1 MKNRVRSIASR
12 IVIDCSGDADV
23 AVAAGANFRSGQ
35 EGTGKTQPISMLLRC
50 FGTDNE
56 KVAATMGEGVIA
68 RATKADHPTPFPV
81 YFRGSLSK
89 WNEQVLRDKL
99 VHNRDHMVFFNTVWP
114 NQLNVN
120 TTAVFGVDGTDP
132 IALSRATVQLTD
144 QAARIGEFLKR
155 NVDGFQGVH
164 YVPAIFAGVR
174 ETRNIIGHYQIT
186 GDDVLEGRKFEDS
199 IGEACFPVDI
209 HDPDTGQASF
219 IEIGGDGSFGI
230 PFRSLIPAGL
240 NNTLVAGR
248 CLSADPIAS
257 ASTRNMG
264 ACMVTGE
271 AAGVAAAI
279 AVDRNADFARLDVA
293 DIQKEVLRRGGFIN
307 GRSGAKGRITTM
319 SAATTELGTFDRL
332 FIGGEFVAPVDGA
345 KIHSINPATGAV
357 WTDVASATAEDIDRA
372 VAAADRA
379 FRSGPWRKMTGG
391 ERGRLMD
398 EFARRVVADVDR
410 LATIESTDNGK
421 PITLCRGDVANVGV
435 WLRYFAGLADKIHGE
450 RMPLSADDWAYTIPE
465 PLGVVGA
472 IVAWNSPLLLAAWK
486 LGPALAAGNT
496 VVLKPSELAPASSLR
511 LAELAREAGLPPGV
525 INVVPGFGPTAG
537 EALVNH
543 PSVAKLSFT
552 GSDATGRRV
561 AEAAGRG
568 MKSVTLECGG
578 KAPLIVFED
587 ADIDEAAAKAVGGM
601 FVNAGQQCT
610 VASRVFVQSQIL

>member
-1 MKNRVRSIASR
+1 
-12 IVIDCSGDADV
+12 
-23 AVAAGANFRSGQ
+23 
-35 EGTGKTQPISMLLRC
+35 
-50 FGTDNE
+50 
-56 KVAATMGEGVIA
+56 
-68 RATKADHPTPFPV
+68 
-81 YFRGSLSK
+81 
-89 WNEQVLRDKL
+89 
-99 VHNRDHMVFFNTVWP
+99 
-114 NQLNVN
+114 
-120 TTAVFGVDGTDP
+120 
-132 IALSRATVQLTD
+132 
-144 QAARIGEFLKR
+144 
-155 NVDGFQGVH
+155 
-164 YVPAIFAGVR
+164 
-174 ETRNIIGHYQIT
+174 
-186 GDDVLEGRKFEDS
+186 
-199 IGEACFPVDI
+199 
-209 HDPDTGQASF
+209 
-219 IEIGGDGSFGI
+219 
-230 PFRSLIPAGL
+230 
-240 NNTLVAGR
+240 
-248 CLSADPIAS
+248 
-257 ASTRNMG
+257 
-264 ACMVTGE
+264 
-271 AAGVAAAI
+271 
-279 AVDRNADFARLDVA
+279 
-293 DIQKEVLRRGGFIN
+293 
-307 GRSGAKGRITTM
+307 M

-345 KIHSINPATGAV
+345 TIHSINPATGAV

-372 VAAADRA
+372 VAAADCA

-552 GSDATGRRV
+552 GSDATGRRI

-578 KAPLIVFED
+578 KAPLIVFD
-587 ADIDEAAAKAVGGM
+587 GCGHRRGSCKGGGRNVRQRGATM
-601 FVNAGQQCT
+601 HGRLACFRAEPD
-610 VASRVFVQSQIL
+610 L

>member
-1 MKNRVRSIASR
+1 
-12 IVIDCSGDADV
+12 
-23 AVAAGANFRSGQ
+23 
-35 EGTGKTQPISMLLRC
+35 
-50 FGTDNE
+50 
-56 KVAATMGEGVIA
+56 
-68 RATKADHPTPFPV
+68 
-81 YFRGSLSK
+81 
-89 WNEQVLRDKL
+89 
-99 VHNRDHMVFFNTVWP
+99 
-114 NQLNVN
+114 
-120 TTAVFGVDGTDP
+120 
-132 IALSRATVQLTD
+132 
-144 QAARIGEFLKR
+144 
-155 NVDGFQGVH
+155 
-164 YVPAIFAGVR
+164 
-174 ETRNIIGHYQIT
+174 
-186 GDDVLEGRKFEDS
+186 
-199 IGEACFPVDI
+199 
-209 HDPDTGQASF
+209 
-219 IEIGGDGSFGI
+219 
-230 PFRSLIPAGL
+230 
-240 NNTLVAGR
+240 
-248 CLSADPIAS
+248 
-257 ASTRNMG
+257 
-264 ACMVTGE
+264 
-271 AAGVAAAI
+271 
-279 AVDRNADFARLDVA
+279 
-293 DIQKEVLRRGGFIN
+293 
-307 GRSGAKGRITTM
+307 M
-319 SAATTELGTFDRL
+319 SATTTEFGTFDRL

-345 KIHSINPATGAV
+345 KIASINPATGAV
-357 WTDVASATAEDIDRA
+357 WADVASAAAEDIDRA

-391 ERGRLMD
+391 ERGRLME

-435 WLRYFAGLADKIHGE
+435 WLRYFAGLADKMHGE
-450 RMPLSADDWAYTIPE
+450 RIPLSADDWAYTIPE

-511 LAELAREAGLPPGV
+511 LAELARDAGLPPGV

-537 EALVNH
+537 EALVTH

-610 VASRVFVQSQIL
+610 VASRVLVQRPIYDRFVDRYLESVRGVAYGDPADPKTLVGAIVSQKQLDKIRRALKIARDEGAEILAGGSERAPSDPRLANGYWIEPTVLAGVNPQSSVFQDEIFGPVVLIQPFADEDDAIELANSVRYGLVSGVFTRDIRRAHRVASRLEAGLVWVNTYRRLHPSLPYGGVKQSGLGREGGLDALRAYTRVKSVIVDGAT